1 MLLQGGDFRAARRWQ
16 QCRVADLHARLLER
30 AVEILGGEAE
40 VAEYLGVS
48 PAHARIW
55 MRGIFSPPDDVFL
68 KLVDLLGEMP
78 PLRPGGFPRGERPK

>member
-1 MLLQGGDFRAARRWQ
+1 
-16 QCRVADLHARLLER
+16 VAQVHARLLER

-48 PAHARIW
+48 RAHVRIW
-55 MRGIFSPPDDVFL
+55 MRGSFSPPDDVFL

-78 PLRPGGFPRGERPK
+78 PLRLAGSPRGERPK